1 MVKIQK
7 LLTNLRAMKHI
18 SILVP
23 RGHTSVVNI
32 GGSHQIFNQV
42 NGILAEKGK
51 MPAFKVELVGLEPET
66 RQTTGIFSIKPD
78 RLIGDVEETDL
89 IIIPAIHDDP
99 RKGIEQNR
107 EFIPW
112 IVEQYKGGAEVASL
126 CVGAFFLAATGLLNG
141 KQCATHWMHA
151 DIFRKMYPDIDM
163 VDEMI
168 MTEEDGIY
176 TSGGAYAFTD
186 LLLHIIE
193 KYAGREAAILASKA
207 FSLDIERNSQS
218 AFIIFEGQK
227 DHNDKKIIQA
237 QEFIEQNYQD
247 KIRVNQLANQLA
259 LSRRTLERRFKKATH
274 NTVTEYK
281 QRVKVE
287 AAKKDLETSRKN
299 VSEVMYEVG
308 YSDTKSFRNLF
319 RRITGLT
326 PLEYRQKYNKEAVA

>member
-1 MVKIQK
+1 
-7 LLTNLRAMKHI
+7 MKHI

-32 GGSHQIFNQV
+32 GGTHQIFNQV
-42 NGILAEKGK
+42 NGIMAEKSK
-51 MPAFKVELVGLEPET
+51 NPIFDVHLVGLEKET
-66 RQTTGIFSIKPD
+66 RQSTGLFAVNAD
-78 RLIGDVEETDL
+78 CLIEDVDKTDM
-89 IIIPAIHDDP
+89 IVIPAIHDDP
-99 RKGIEQNR
+99 RKGIEENKD
-107 EFIPW
+107 FIPW
-112 IVEQYKGGAEVASL
+112 IVDQYKAGAEVASL

-151 DIFRKMYPDIDM
+151 DNFRKMYPEIDV
-163 VDEMI
+163 VDEKI

-207 FSLDIERNSQS
+207 FSLDIDRNSQS

-227 DHNDKKIIQA
+227 DHEDEKIIQA
-237 QEFIEQNYQD
+237 QKYIENHYQD
-247 KIRVNQLANQLA
+247 DIKVNKLAKELA
-259 LSRRTLERRFKKATH
+259 MSRRTLERRFKKATH

-287 AAKKDLETSRKN
+287 AAKKDLESTRKN
-299 VSEVMYEVG
+299 VSEVMYDVG

-326 PLEYRQKYNKEAVA
+326 PVEYRDKYNKEALAV